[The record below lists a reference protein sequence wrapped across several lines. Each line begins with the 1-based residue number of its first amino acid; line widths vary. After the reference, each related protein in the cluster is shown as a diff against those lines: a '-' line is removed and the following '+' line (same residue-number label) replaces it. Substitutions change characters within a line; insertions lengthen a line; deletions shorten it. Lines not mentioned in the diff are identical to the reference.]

1 MDMLAVYVVYT
12 GWLRQLVWLCLLCS
26 PYSLPTLDKIL
37 DILVV
42 YDGRLAELANQPGYA
57 LYGDLL

>member
-12 GWLRQLVWLCLLCS
+12 GWLRQIGWLCMICFPFSLL
-26 PYSLPTLDKIL
+26 TLDKIL
-37 DILVV
+37 DILVL
-42 YDGRLAELANQPGYA
+42 YDGRLGDVANLAGYA